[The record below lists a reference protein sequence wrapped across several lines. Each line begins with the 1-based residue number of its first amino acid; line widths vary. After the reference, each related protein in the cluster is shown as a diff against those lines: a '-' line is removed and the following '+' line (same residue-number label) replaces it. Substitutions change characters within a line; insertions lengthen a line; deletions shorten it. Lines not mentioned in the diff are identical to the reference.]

1 MSWIVFTAPELTEKL
16 VELKLAIPLA
26 AVVASAAEMTPV
38 AETEIGADPA
48 TATVPELLGMIIVL
62 AAVGLVKLS
71 VIELLPELPRISEVP
86 IYPVLNW

>member
-1 MSWIVFTAPELTEKL
+1 MV
-16 VELKLAIPLA
+16 
-26 AVVASAAEMTPV
+26 
-38 AETEIGADPA
+38 
-48 TATVPELLGMIIVL
+48 IVL